1 MAKESVETTSTT
13 DSPDST
19 AEMTTTEANTE
30 DADVQSNTV
39 REWVA
44 PSLSRFIRRLRR

>member
-1 MAKESVETTSTT
+1 MAATQQST
-13 DSPDST
+13 ST
-19 AEMTTTEANTE
+19 AEVTTTEANTK